1 MKRTFV
7 ILVIVEAV
15 IIFLLL
21 IGLSVLIIHF
31 YGSKPPSALP
41 IVPTY
46 YPGFSTVLPYST
58 IPPTPTV
65 TNITPSATS
74 TSTSLPVFTL
84 NGTPVYPTPVYI
96 PPPQIPISTVGV
108 PIVPIRPT
116 CRNILY
122 PVASGQQWFYQ
133 GSARGRSVDL
143 NMSVLSVN
151 GSQGQVQIDSQPIGA
166 AKQVQVQCDGDVI
179 RSFPFMSVDVLLGN
193 AINSSMTASYVSGVL
208 APNEAAFVNN
218 NWALSWSSQYL
229 VSGTTT
235 IDFNGRQIE
244 VTLNNSPITL
254 TCQTLGAG
262 EAAFETVTVAAGTFH
277 ALKVICSEQGPVTA
291 NVNGIPVTG
300 TANGRSD
307 QWFALNIG
315 LVKMQVEYARIDF
328 LGITLSLETSNN
340 LELKSY
346 VSAP

>member
-21 IGLSVLIIHF
+21 IGLTVLIIHF
-31 YGSKPPSALP
+31 YGAKPQSPLP
-41 IVPTY
+41 TVPTY
-46 YPGFSTVLPYST
+46 NPSFSTAIPYST
-58 IPPTPTV
+58 IPPTSIV
-65 TNITPSATS
+65 ANITPSA

-84 NGTPVYPTPVYI
+84 NGTPVYPTPVYT
-96 PPPQIPISTVGV
+96 PPPQIPTSTVGV

-133 GSARGRSVDL
+133 GNARGRSVDL

-151 GSQGQVQIDSQPIGA
+151 GSQGEILINSQPIGA
-166 AKQVQVQCDGDVI
+166 TKQVQVQCNGDVI

-193 AINSSMTASYVSGVL
+193 AVNSSMTASYVSGVL
-208 APNEAAFVNN
+208 APNEAAFLNN

-235 IDFNGRQIE
+235 IDFNGRQLD
-244 VTLNNSPITL
+244 VTLNNSPVTL

-277 ALKVICSEQGPVTA
+277 ALKVVCSEQGPVPA

-300 TANGRSD
+300 TANGRSN
-307 QWFALNIG
+307 QWFAPNIG
-315 LVKMQVEYARIDF
+315 LVKMQVEYARVDF